1 MYKKEDI
8 GQFKCDLKD
17 NMKEWAIGKVDAL
30 CQQRPRLKNAS
41 VYIKRGI
48 SNWLAREEENIDAMI
63 DNALL
68 FITDEDGN
76 INTDVIINDLITCFK
91 DMDVS
96 KVVVGGFTIE
106 YGAGM
111 VNIYIPHNPLFDIV
125 FGDLGMVSINADDL
139 LEMKSLFENEV

>member
-1 MYKKEDI
+1 MYKKEEI
-8 GQFKCDLKD
+8 GQFKCDLKE

-30 CQQRPRLKNAS
+30 CRQRPRLKNAS
-41 VYIKRGI
+41 VYIKRCI
-48 SNWLAREEENIDAMI
+48 SNWLAREEESIDVMI

-139 LEMKSLFENEV
+139 LEMKSLFDDEV

>member
-1 MYKKEDI
+1 
-8 GQFKCDLKD
+8 
-17 NMKEWAIGKVDAL
+17 
-30 CQQRPRLKNAS
+30 
-41 VYIKRGI
+41 
-48 SNWLAREEENIDAMI
+48 MI

-76 INTDVIINDLITCFK
+76 ISTDVIINDLITCFK

-96 KVVVGGFTIE
+96 NVVVGCFTIE

-139 LEMKSLFENEV
+139 LEIKSLFDYEV